1 MAFSQV
7 LGQPCQAIE
16 GQSTD
21 FNPRNRAVLTPI
33 LNALGGAQG
42 LAICDQDLAV
52 FLVAASRGQHR
63 ETLQNALSAPFFVG
77 EDLSKLQ
84 EILAPLAKLMA
95 SDGAIFSV
103 GLGWADPSAE
113 RSPDVEAVL
122 QSPAH
127 RLDLQVTVQG
137 YGLGRLSLLTV

>member
-16 GQSTD
+16 GQSVD
-21 FNPRNRAVLTPI
+21 FNPRNRTVLTPI

-52 FLVAASRGQHR
+52 FLVAAARDQHR
-63 ETLQNALSAPFFVG
+63 ETLQEALIAPFFLG

-84 EILAPLAKLMA
+84 EILAPLANLMA
-95 SDGAIFSV
+95 SDGAEFSV
-103 GLGWADPSAE
+103 GLGWVDPHAA

-122 QSPAH
+122 QAPAQ

-137 YGLGRLSLLTV
+137 YGLGRLSLLTI

>member
-1 MAFSQV
+1 MAFSQA

-16 GQSTD
+16 GQSID
-21 FNPRNRAVLTPI
+21 FSPRNRAVLVPI

-52 FLVAASRGQHR
+52 FLVAAARNQHH
-63 ETLQNALSAPFFVG
+63 ETLQETLIAPFFRS

-84 EILAPLAKLMA
+84 DILAPLAKLMA
-95 SDGAIFSV
+95 CVGAEFSV
-103 GLGWADPSAE
+103 GLGWADPHAE

-122 QSPAH
+122 QAPAQ